1 MDMTDQIRREK
12 RKEAQYN
19 YEEGK
24 KLMKE
29 EILDYEQDDII
40 ASKIRIMQEKVQ
52 EFKEINN
59 GNIPKDASDIHAML
73 AKPDDDEEEKKE
85 DDDGGGAKKGKGKK
99 EAKKEK
105 KEAKGKKAK
114 GGKGDGES
122 KQKVEETGP
131 TEVV

>member
-1 MDMTDQIRREK
+1 MELTEQIRREK

-29 EILDYEQDDII
+29 EILDYEQDDIV
-40 ASKIRIMQEKVQ
+40 ADKLRLYQEKVQ
-52 EFKEINN
+52 EYKEYNN
-59 GNIPKDASDIHAML
+59 GSIPKDASVIYAML
-73 AKPDDDEEEKKE
+73 AKPDDDEEEKKGD
-85 DDDGGGAKKGKGKK
+85 DDDGGGKKGKGGKK

-105 KEAKGKKAK
+105 KEGKGKKGKAAK
-114 GGKGDGES
+114 GEDS
-122 KQKVEETGP
+122 KQKVEQTGP